1 MERFL
6 NLVIVAPEK
15 VIFEG
20 DVESLDLPGIK
31 GQFTVLPMH
40 AALITSLSQGK
51 IRFVNGGETTELLI
65 KSGFVE
71 IRKDKVSVCIEQ

>member
-6 NLVIVAPEK
+6 NVAIVAPEK

-20 DVESLDLPGIK
+20 DVESLDLPGTD
-31 GQFTVLPMH
+31 GQLTVLPMH
-40 AALITSLSQGK
+40 TALITSLTKGK
-51 IRFVNGGETTELLI
+51 IRFIKEGEATEVTI

-71 IRKDKVSVCIEQ
+71 VKKDKVSVCVEQ

>member
-1 MERFL
+1 MERSL
-6 NLVIVAPEK
+6 NVAIVAPEK

-20 DVESLDLPGIK
+20 DVESLDLPGTN

-40 AALITSLSQGK
+40 TALITSLAKGK
-51 IRFVNGGETTELLI
+51 IRFLKGEGTTEVLI

-71 IRKDKVSVCIEQ
+71 VKKDKVSVCVEQ

>member
-1 MERFL
+1 MKRSL
-6 NLVIVAPEK
+6 NVAIVAPEK

-20 DVESLDLPGIK
+20 DVESLDLPGTK
-31 GQFTVLPMH
+31 GPFTVLPMH